1 MSQKNKDFF
10 KKKKAWSKVKD
21 ELLGCYLKPYMQKIL
36 YTKKPVIYVDCFA
49 GKGKFE
55 DGNPGSPIIA
65 LDIIEECLDN
75 TFSNNRC
82 IFPFFIELNYS
93 NDLCNNLS
101 SYKNIN
107 IISGRYEEE
116 ILKLLEGKRE
126 CNVFLYIDPYGI
138 KALDCNL
145 FDSFAQNANF
155 NSIELLINMNSFGF
169 IREGCRVL
177 NVEFKNEDILDD
189 LVEYDTAQMSSDE
202 KSQNDLCRIAGGDYW
217 IQIINEYKK
226 DVISVYDAE
235 ALFAEEYCKRLRQS
249 YRYVL
254 NMPLRIK
261 QGQLP
266 KYRMI
271 HATNHSDGCILMAD
285 NICGRWELMRDIQTD
300 GQQML
305 WSVNANNN
313 EIVDEEE
320 IRKKVVEHLCKIKIN
335 TRMNIILA
343 DFFTVYGV
351 ICPTKMIKKIYKDLE
366 KNGKIV
372 VTRTP
377 PFTEHTRK
385 ISIFFADEKGK
396 KTELRWN
403 Q

>member
-1 MSQKNKDFF
+1 M
-10 KKKKAWSKVKD
+10 
-21 ELLGCYLKPYMQKIL
+21 
-36 YTKKPVIYVDCFA
+36 
-49 GKGKFE
+49 
-55 DGNPGSPIIA
+55 
-65 LDIIEECLDN
+65 
-75 TFSNNRC
+75 
-82 IFPFFIELNYS
+82 
-93 NDLCNNLS
+93 
-101 SYKNIN
+101 
-107 IISGRYEEE
+107 
-116 ILKLLEGKRE
+116 EGKRE

-285 NICGRWELMRDIQTD
+285 NICGRWELMRDIQTN

-385 ISIFFADEKGK
+385 ISTFFADEKGK